1 MNIQLNGETQT
12 ISEKTT
18 VLNLLEGHKL
28 QPERVVVELNKEIL
42 DKNNFATTSLSEG
55 DSLEVIQF
63 VPGG

>member
-1 MNIQLNGETQT
+1 MKIILNGETKD

-18 VLNLLEGHKL
+18 VLKLLEEYRL
-28 QPERVVVELNKEIL
+28 QPKRVVVELNKEIL
-42 DKNNFATTSLSEG
+42 DKNDFVTTYLSEE

>member
-1 MNIQLNGETQT
+1 MKIILNGETKD

-18 VLNLLEGHKL
+18 VLKLLEEYRL
-28 QPERVVVELNKEIL
+28 QPKRVVVELNKEIL
-42 DKNNFATTSLSEG
+42 DKNDFATTYLSEE